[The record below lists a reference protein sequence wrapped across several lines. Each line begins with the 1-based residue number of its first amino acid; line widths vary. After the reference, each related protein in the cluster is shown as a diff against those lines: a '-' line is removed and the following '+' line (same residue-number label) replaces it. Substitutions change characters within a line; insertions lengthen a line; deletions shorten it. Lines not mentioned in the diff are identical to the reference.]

1 MTIKV
6 RDARKDDVRAIAR
19 VHVETWRQA
28 YKDILP
34 GDALAKLSVAE
45 REAMWR
51 KSMGDPMP
59 GTNRIALVAV
69 ESRRVI
75 GFCTAGRE
83 QHDDP
88 FLRGEVY
95 TLYVDPA
102 HQGRGAGQDLLVVAF
117 GRLVDAGLV
126 PVVVWVL
133 AENPARAF
141 YERMGG
147 VPVRERRETVMG
159 REVDEV
165 AYAFFDV

>member
-6 RDARKDDVRAIAR
+6 RDARKDDVRAIAK
-19 VHVETWRQA
+19 VHVDTWRHA

-34 GDALAKLSVAE
+34 GDALAKLSASE

-59 GTNRIALVAV
+59 GTNRIALVAD
-69 ESRRVI
+69 EARKVI

-95 TLYVDPA
+95 TLYVDPE
-102 HQGRGAGQDLLVVAF
+102 HQGRGAGQELLGEAF
-117 GRLVDAGLV
+117 ARLLDADLV

-133 AENPARAF
+133 AANPARAF

-147 VPVRERRETVMG
+147 VPVRERKETVMG
-159 REVDEV
+159 REVDEI
-165 AYAFFDV
+165 AYAFFDS

>member
-1 MTIKV
+1 MKIHV
-6 RDARKDDVRAIAR
+6 REARKDDVRAIAR
-19 VHVETWRQA
+19 VHVETWRHT

-34 GDALAKLSVAE
+34 GDALAKLTFEE

-69 ESRRVI
+69 LARKVV

-88 FLRGEVY
+88 FLRGEVF

-102 HQGRGAGQDLLVVAF
+102 HQGRGAGQELLAEAF
-117 GRLVDAGLV
+117 ARLMEAALV

-133 AENPARAF
+133 KENPARAF
-141 YERMGG
+141 YDRMGG
-147 VPVRERRETVMG
+147 VPVREKREVVMG
-159 REVDEV
+159 REVDEI